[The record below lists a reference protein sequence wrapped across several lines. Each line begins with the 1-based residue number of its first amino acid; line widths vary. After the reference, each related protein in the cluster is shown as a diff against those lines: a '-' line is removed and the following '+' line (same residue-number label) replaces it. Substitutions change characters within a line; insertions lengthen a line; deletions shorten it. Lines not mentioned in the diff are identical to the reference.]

1 MRRLRTG
8 VLVLGWHPVVLA
20 AVALASVVAAGA
32 SAQPV
37 LSDVAVARP
46 SVGLTAMLPEGATR
60 SSFQMAG
67 RGVDK
72 ITFPDMAAI
81 VNLTDVSLTEAKT
94 LSEVADSIVRE
105 LLSSVS
111 ALDVD
116 PNKPLENT
124 PGIGNAKGRLLSR
137 EMREINGWPAEVFYL
152 QIASVGGEDAAY
164 GYAVFMPTGNT
175 VARFELQTTASDLVR
190 AKPYFEAMVNSTR
203 IEDPDLA
210 AAQRAVGVES
220 GIAFFRS
227 LTPEDVES
235 VIKRLGDDWHAE
247 RFYQPSATGSDRDA
261 VELGYRLTKYAVGK
275 LEDLKDPSERRG
287 SSPEDRQKGYLVF
300 QKARILNGD
309 QMIDVDA
316 GYFVTPDR
324 SQESWTI
331 RQAVRS
337 VKVPKAPATGAVVET
352 GVRNRSDLTISRVAG
367 GGPVQTIRP
376 AIEGS
381 GYISRAEVLLLPY
394 LLMHKDAPGEYRF
407 YAFNQSFD
415 RVAMREDAVEAP
427 TAERNN
433 WRYTSRASD
442 SSPAQVA
449 TFDSRMA
456 LVRAERAD
464 EQVWEPMSLRTLLD
478 LWKQKGLPVN

>member
-1 MRRLRTG
+1 MRKSSRG
-8 VLVLGWHPVVLA
+8 VLVLGWLSVCLA
-20 AVALASVVAAGA
+20 AGV

-37 LSDVAVARP
+37 LSDVVVARP
-46 SVGLTAMLPEGATR
+46 SVGLTALLPEGATR

-81 VNLTDVSLTEAKT
+81 VNLTEVSLTEAKT
-94 LSEVADSIVRE
+94 LPEVADSIVRE

-152 QIASVGGEDAAY
+152 QLASVGGGEDAAY

-175 VARFELQTTASDLVR
+175 VARFELQTTAGDLAR

-210 AAQRAVGVES
+210 AAQRALGVES
-220 GIAFFRS
+220 GVAFFRS
-227 LTPEDVES
+227 LTPEDVEA
-235 VIKRLGDDWHAE
+235 VIKRMGDDWHAE
-247 RFYQPSATGSDRDA
+247 RFYQPSETGSDRDA
-261 VELGYRLTKYAVGK
+261 VELGYRLTRYAVGK
-275 LEDLKDPSERRG
+275 LEDLKEPSERRG

-337 VKVPKAPATGAVVET
+337 VKAPKAPATGVVVET

-407 YAFNQSFD
+407 YGFNQSFD

-449 TFDSRMA
+449 TFDSKMA